1 MTILYL
7 ICYGLLS
14 KVQDIATISLKQMS
28 SLNATLSDK
37 NMRGEHTLCTITIYK
52 LSFILK
58 MGDTRDY

>member
-1 MTILYL
+1 
-7 ICYGLLS
+7 
-14 KVQDIATISLKQMS
+14 MS